1 MGSFCHFLGFPLI
14 AFLLISLIQIFLSI
28 NKVEPTNNI
37 KEIGVLMVRYFIAI
51 VRFYSTL
58 TNLAVQVINVCN
70 YREYSNE
77 LCIRNNIFV
86 GRNPRGFD
94 NLREKNR

>member
-1 MGSFCHFLGFPLI
+1 
-14 AFLLISLIQIFLSI
+14 
-28 NKVEPTNNI
+28 
-37 KEIGVLMVRYFIAI
+37 MVRYFIAI

-94 NLREKNR
+94 NGIINSRNHKGFDLRTDQPNNR